1 MSVNSNETN
10 RLLQAAAV
18 GDQQAWSALL
28 IRHRQRL
35 RRMVS
40 LRTDERLQGQI
51 DASDVLRRAGCEA
64 AARLAEYLRE
74 PNMPFFL
81 WMRSIAGETL
91 AVQHRQQIGSGT
103 ADPQEPVTLYRG
115 SLPVLPLP
123 QKLLPT
129 TREPIDVRSFEVL
142 NHAIAGREKLWL
154 VLWQGSL
161 ADPTGLV
168 VDGLEQ
174 TYHRLGVGRT
184 FHDVALLCFDVSPGP
199 LLPDG
204 AVPQSQLI
212 AELGGQVRFLGYDL
226 PSRSTHP
233 GGTLYLYLYWE
244 SLIEMEHDYRVFTQI
259 LGEEGQIIAQQ
270 DKVAGAEPYPTS
282 RWAPGAIVRDRFLL
296 TVQPQAAPGR
306 YRLIVGLYDPSP
318 AMPRL
323 SVQGEGI
330 EGDHITLGEITIV
343 RE

>member
-115 SLPVLPLP
+115 SLPVA
-123 QKLLPT
+123 T
-129 TREPIDVRSFEVL
+129 TATLASQLMGHQSRLTDDVIRFKMKIYLQQAVNGLDRLDREILTLRHFEQLSNVETAYVLDIDPSDASRRYIRALMRLKGTLSYHPNELGAASGNSPPASSGASPEAVEGTITL
-142 NHAIAGREKLWL
+142 
-154 VLWQGSL
+154 
-161 ADPTGLV
+161 
-168 VDGLEQ
+168 Q
-174 TYHRLGVGRT
+174 TLSQPESRRRWRMMV
-184 FHDVALLCFDVSPGP
+184 VALA
-199 LLPDG
+199 
-204 AVPQSQLI
+204 AV
-212 AELGGQVRFLGYDL
+212 A
-226 PSRSTHP
+226 
-233 GGTLYLYLYWE
+233 
-244 SLIEMEHDYRVFTQI
+244 
-259 LGEEGQIIAQQ
+259 
-270 DKVAGAEPYPTS
+270 
-282 RWAPGAIVRDRFLL
+282 
-296 TVQPQAAPGR
+296 
-306 YRLIVGLYDPSP
+306 
-318 AMPRL
+318 
-323 SVQGEGI
+323 
-330 EGDHITLGEITIV
+330 ITLAATIAAV
-343 RE
+343 FGW